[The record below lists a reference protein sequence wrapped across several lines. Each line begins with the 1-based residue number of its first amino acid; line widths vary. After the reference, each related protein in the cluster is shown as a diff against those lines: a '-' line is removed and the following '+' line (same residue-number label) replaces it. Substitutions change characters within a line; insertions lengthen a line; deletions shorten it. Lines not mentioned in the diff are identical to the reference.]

1 MKRKSIIFSIF
12 LLGIVLFNVSI
23 VTALASDD
31 DLDGVDDEFEELNT
45 RDIEIEFLEDEFEV
59 EALLRSGPVRDKIK
73 FSVSYDSDG
82 LSVELQYNPEFESD
96 DQNNIELEFSI
107 SFQKL
112 IEFVD
117 MDDNG
122 IYDETVDQTIQEVEI
137 KDFKSLNYFQISI
150 APETNL
156 HYFILNTTDDIFTA
170 HIYFSEEFVKINN
183 NIISPSQSKIDIE
196 INNFNF
202 LQNTSQL
209 ALYVKLE
216 SEVNYEEKEETEDE
230 KFGFANDETSVFTSN
245 QNRFGFLSWKET
257 AIIDGINSSISISP
271 IEIDDDDEFEQK
283 LYICY
288 QRGQKIYHDP
298 KIGVEGI
305 LKSIPQ
311 PPFPL
316 DLTIIIV
323 IVIVAFSV
331 SVAYTAYH
339 YRAKLFPSIFLV
351 NEKKNEFKKS
361 MKGKP
366 SFQNDMIGEKLL
378 NPHLTAVSKNFF
390 KLVNLLDMDKQEK
403 EEFIKE
409 MLALNP
415 FERNLILNEMIK
427 KAKLKEQ

>member
-59 EALLRSGPVRDKIK
+59 EALLRSGTVRDKIK

-122 IYDETVDQTIQEVEI
+122 IYDESVDQTIQEVEI

-150 APETNL
+150 APETKS

-202 LQNTSQL
+202 FQNTSQL

-216 SEVNYEEKEETEDE
+216 SEVDYEEKEETEDE

-257 AIIDGINSSISISP
+257 AIIDGINSSISISQ

-366 SFQNDMIGEKLL
+366 SFQNDIFGEKLL

>member
-1 MKRKSIIFSIF
+1 
-12 LLGIVLFNVSI
+12 
-23 VTALASDD
+23 
-31 DLDGVDDEFEELNT
+31 
-45 RDIEIEFLEDEFEV
+45 DEFEV
-59 EALLRSGPVRDKIK
+59 EALLRSGTVRDKIK
-73 FSVSYDSDG
+73 FSVSYDGDG

>member
-59 EALLRSGPVRDKIK
+59 EALLRSGTVRDKIK

-122 IYDETVDQTIQEVEI
+122 IYDESVDQTIQEVEI

-150 APETNL
+150 APETNS

-170 HIYFSEEFVKINN
+170 HIYFSEEFVRINN

-202 LQNTSQL
+202 LQNSSQL

-216 SEVNYEEKEETEDE
+216 SEVDYEEKEETEDE

-257 AIIDGINSSISISP
+257 AIIDGINSSISISQ

>member
-1 MKRKSIIFSIF
+1 MKKKSIIFSIF
-12 LLGIVLFNVSI
+12 LLGIVAFNLSI
-23 VTALASDD
+23 VTGLASDD
-31 DLDGVDDEFEELNT
+31 DFDGVDDEFEDLNT
-45 RDIEIEFLEDEFEV
+45 RYIEIEFLEDEFEV
-59 EALLRSGPVRDKIK
+59 EAILRSGTVRDKIK

-82 LSVELQYNPEFESD
+82 LSVELQYNPEFEGD

-122 IYDETVDQTIQEVEI
+122 IFDESVDQTIQEIEI
-137 KDFKSLNYFQISI
+137 KDFKSLNYSQISI
-150 APETNL
+150 SPETTL
-156 HYFILNTTDDIFTA
+156 HYFILNTIDGIFTA
-170 HIYFSEEFVKINN
+170 HIYFAEEFIKINN

-202 LQNTSQL
+202 LQSTTQL
-209 ALYVKLE
+209 ALYIKLE
-216 SEVNYEEKEETEDE
+216 SEVDYEEKEETEDE
-230 KFGFANDETSVFTSN
+230 KFGFADNETSVFTSN

-257 AIIDGINSSISISP
+257 AIIDGVTSSISISP
-271 IEIDDDDEFEQK
+271 IEVDDDDEFEQK

-298 KIGVEGI
+298 KIGIEGV

-323 IVIVAFSV
+323 IIIVAFSV
-331 SVAYTAYH
+331 GIAYSAYH
-339 YRAKLFPSIFLV
+339 YRERIFPSIFIA
-351 NEKKNEFKKS
+351 NERKNEYKKS
-361 MKGKP
+361 MKRKF
-366 SFQNDMIGEKLL
+366 SLENDVIEEKLQ
-378 NPHLTAVSKNFF
+378 NHQLTAVSKDFF
-390 KLVNLLDMDKQEK
+390 KLVNLLDMDNQEK
-403 EEFIKE
+403 DEFIKE

-415 FERNLILNEMIK
+415 FERNLILNEMVK
-427 KAKLKEQ
+427 KTKLKE